1 MAQAWSKAERL
12 TSSQVS
18 PAGIWRVSQP
28 YVFQLASQRTQWLS
42 TRETLIAG
50 NVANANT
57 PGYQATD
64 LQPFSAVLAST
75 QVSMATTNPLHMT
88 PSQEELNA
96 AHAVDEQAS
105 DETISGNSVRLENEM
120 MKLGEVNR
128 DYSMST
134 NIKRALHQMIMSVLK

>member
-1 MAQAWSKAERL
+1 M
-12 TSSQVS
+12 
-18 PAGIWRVSQP
+18 SQP

-64 LQPFSAVLAST
+64 LEPFSSVLAST
-75 QVSMATTNPLHMT
+75 HMSMATTSPLHLT
-88 PSQEELNA
+88 PSQDELNA
-96 AHAVDEQAS
+96 AHVINDESS
-105 DETISGNSVRLENEM
+105 DETISGNTVRLEDEM

-128 DYSMST
+128 DYSMSS
-134 NIKRALHQMIMSVLK
+134 NIKRTLHQMIMSVLK